1 MDASNN
7 TITKK
12 KIKGFKTIVP
22 PKSAFTIE
30 TAEDYP
36 KLHTLCIASG
46 KRGGGKS
53 VAIAN
58 FIKRSK
64 DAGYYDRVFLITPTY
79 YSNKSIWDIAE
90 IDEPDVY
97 EPTLHVLKEIVA
109 LVDAEREEWDVF
121 LQEKEMYK
129 EFKKDIK
136 RRPITEIE
144 PEVLLEYQDLGFF
157 DGPPEWKYKK
167 EVPPRLGL
175 IIDDTLGTPLMAKPS
190 AGLLNLCVK
199 HRHLAKGLGISIFM
213 LVQSYC
219 CAQGGLNR
227 AIRENTTMLLLF
239 KINQDAQLKKI
250 YEESDLPMDYEQF
263 IEMCKYCHSK
273 PFNFL
278 LMDFA
283 PKDKTKRFRSGWD
296 EYILPNGLK
305 E

>member
-1 MDASNN
+1 MDEDAAHNM
-7 TITKK
+7 ITKK

-30 TAEDYP
+30 TAEDFP

-58 FIKRSK
+58 FIKRCK
-64 DAGYYDRVFLITPTY
+64 DAGYYDRVWCITPTY

-90 IDEPDVY
+90 IDEEDVY
-97 EPTLHVLKEIVA
+97 EPTMTVLKDIVNM
-109 LVDAEREEWDVF
+109 VEAEREEWDMF

-129 EFKKDIK
+129 EFKKEIK
-136 RRPITEIE
+136 RKPITEID
-144 PEVLLEYQDLGFF
+144 PEMLLEYQDLGFF

-190 AGLLNLCVK
+190 AGLLNLCIK
-199 HRHLAKGLGISIFM
+199 HRHIGKGLGLSIFM
-213 LVQSYC
+213 CVQSYC
-219 CAQGGLNR
+219 SQGGINR
-227 AIRENTTMLLLF
+227 AIRENTTLLLLF
-239 KINQDAQLKKI
+239 KINQEAQIKKVM
-250 YEESDLPMDYEQF
+250 EESDLPLRDEKF
-263 IEMCKYCHSK
+263 HEMCKYCHDK

-278 LMDFA
+278 AMDFA
-283 PKDKTKRFRSGWD
+283 PKDESKRFRSGWD
-296 EYILPNGLK
+296 EYIS
-305 E
+305 